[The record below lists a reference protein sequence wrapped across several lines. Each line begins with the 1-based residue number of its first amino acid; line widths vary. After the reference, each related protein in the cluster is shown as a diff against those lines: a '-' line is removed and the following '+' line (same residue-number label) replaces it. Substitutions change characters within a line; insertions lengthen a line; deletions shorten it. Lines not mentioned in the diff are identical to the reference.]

1 MLIDKALICIN
12 GKDYTPW
19 HKYIHTRVVPADWLV
34 KEVEDGWS
42 VCRIMVE
49 NAYEQL
55 GRRQMGK
62 GFYRV

>member
-1 MLIDKALICIN
+1 MLVDKAFICIN
-12 GKDYTPW
+12 GKDCICW
-19 HKYIHTRVVPADWLV
+19 HKYIHTQVNRLV

-42 VCRIMVE
+42 VCRVMVE

-55 GRRQMGK
+55 GRRQKGK